1 MPNGH
6 MDKYRKWL
14 TSHDPHLRLTAIAV
28 LRHSRT
34 HDPDAVSGV
43 VGILETDDTPEIRRE
58 AVGLIAELGDV
69 SLIGVLETA
78 LGDSDYIV
86 RGRAY
91 LGLKSIVPGCESVP
105 DVAKFIR
112 EETHPFCRW
121 CIGEA

>member
-6 MDKYRKWL
+6 MDKYREWL
-14 TSHDPHLRLTAIAV
+14 TSHDHHLRLTAIAV
-28 LRHSRT
+28 LRHSKT
-34 HDPDAVSGV
+34 CDPDAISKV

-58 AVGLIAELGDV
+58 AVGLIGELREV
-69 SLIGVLETA
+69 LLIGVLKEA
-78 LGDSDYIV
+78 LGDNDYIV

-91 LGLKSIVPGCESVP
+91 LGLKSIVPDCESVP

-121 CIGEA
+121 RIGEA

>member
-1 MPNGH
+1 MPNSH
-6 MDKYRKWL
+6 MEKYREWL
-14 TSHDPHLRLTAIAV
+14 ASHDHHLRLTAIAV

-34 HDPDAVSGV
+34 HDPDAVSKV

-58 AVGLIAELGDV
+58 AVGLIAELGDA
-69 SLIGVLETA
+69 SLTGVLEAA
-78 LGDSDYIV
+78 LGDNDYIV

-91 LGLKSIVPGCESVP
+91 LGLKSIVPDCESVP